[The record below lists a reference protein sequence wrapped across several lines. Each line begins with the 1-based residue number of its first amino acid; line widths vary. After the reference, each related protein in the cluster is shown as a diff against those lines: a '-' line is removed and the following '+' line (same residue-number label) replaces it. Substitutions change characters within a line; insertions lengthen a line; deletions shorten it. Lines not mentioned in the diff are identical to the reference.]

1 MRPARYFFVIQ
12 LSNSRTVTAL
22 ARISRGSGFILQKGS
37 SENPRLRVSLVL
49 LRRVC
54 YILRNNRSG
63 QQNNGGKNRRCRIYG
78 TYHHADSSGNGVA
91 YGSPRSLLPLSPLPA
106 AGRNSPFHPCRLRR
120 RGLPERK
127 NGRQKK
133 NSCFMGPSSL
143 FLWSPSRHQ
152 RDL

>member
-1 MRPARYFFVIQ
+1 M
-12 LSNSRTVTAL
+12 
-22 ARISRGSGFILQKGS
+22 SRGSGFILQKGS

-78 TYHHADSSGNGVA
+78 TYHHADSSSNGVA

-133 NSCFMGPSSL
+133 NSCCMCCFC
-143 FLWSPSRHQ
+143 FQ
-152 RDL
+152 RNSGKYPITTVTHIKHGYPAEILKN